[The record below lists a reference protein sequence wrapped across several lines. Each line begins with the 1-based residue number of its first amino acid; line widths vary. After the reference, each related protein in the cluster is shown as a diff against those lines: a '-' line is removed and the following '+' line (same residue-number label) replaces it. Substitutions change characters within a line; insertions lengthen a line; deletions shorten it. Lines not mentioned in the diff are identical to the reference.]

1 MLWVKRPGLKS
12 QFKVT
17 PVGQMITSVNFGLSS
32 ENGDKATCHTYTEAQ
47 MKEYNEKTLNAV
59 TQIP

>member
-1 MLWVKRPGLKS
+1 
-12 QFKVT
+12 
-17 PVGQMITSVNFGLSS
+17 MITSVNFGLSS